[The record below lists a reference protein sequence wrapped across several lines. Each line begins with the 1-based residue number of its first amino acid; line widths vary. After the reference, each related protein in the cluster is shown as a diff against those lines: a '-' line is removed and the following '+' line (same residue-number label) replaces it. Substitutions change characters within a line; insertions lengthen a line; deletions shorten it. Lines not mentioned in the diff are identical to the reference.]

1 MSSRAHR
8 RVNRSVPLMSL
19 GSLPATYR
27 STLASSRGIQ
37 RPLAAFEGLSATITR
52 NGFYAVQSTAR
63 SFHAGA
69 AQGLKEQQQG
79 WWMESL
85 YAMSRSPKESRSL
98 RWEWCPGWEWR
109 TADDRNRT
117 LKITVLFIPPRP
129 LARGLSHQALSQ
141 VGDQSAPE
149 RDLGES
155 TASGASPQTRR
166 MVNHRTSKQA
176 PRREGQPSG

>member
-1 MSSRAHR
+1 MSCTSENKLEWLLRDSPGQPSRFPAELGGLDGLMSSRAHR

-27 STLASSRGIQ
+27 STLASSQRIQ

-85 YAMSRSPKESRSL
+85 CAMSRSSKESRSL
-98 RWEWCPGWEWR
+98 RWEWCPG
-109 TADDRNRT
+109 
-117 LKITVLFIPPRP
+117 
-129 LARGLSHQALSQ
+129 G
-141 VGDQSAPE
+141 
-149 RDLGES
+149 
-155 TASGASPQTRR
+155 SGAQ
-166 MVNHRTSKQA
+166 
-176 PRREGQPSG
+176 QPTEVER